1 MLAGRAS
8 RSSRALVAILVVGVL
23 AAACGSTGPS
33 ASPVPSPAP
42 PSTRSAIPASPA
54 GPTAAPSSSSP
65 AASIDEAAVYR
76 QIEDDVIVLRGLPA
90 KQRLA
95 PTILDEAQLRVRL
108 EAKYRAE
115 NPPVKI
121 ATTQATLV
129 AMGLL
134 PAGTSL
140 ADLYVNL
147 LGSQVGGYYDPA
159 TKQIYVLA
167 RTGRVGAIEKA
178 TFAHEFTHALQD
190 QNFGLQGIATDAGG
204 QGDRSLA
211 HLALI
216 EGDAYLLMTQW
227 LAGNLDAAGIAE
239 ILAGDPAAQAQLD
252 ATPPFLKDALLF
264 PAMQGIPF
272 VSSIWAKGGW
282 KAVDAAFSRLP
293 ASTQQILHP
302 DMYAAD
308 KKPVAVP
315 LDAVAI
321 AARLGAGWKA
331 TAADTLGE
339 FQIGSWLR
347 ARGVT
352 GAAGGISADTA
363 AAGWGGDRYALIDG
377 PNGAYALAILATWD
391 TSTDAAEF
399 ATAATEAVRGVP
411 GDARVV
417 RVPSAPGSAT
427 TAPGPTTIAAGL
439 EVAVLFA
446 SDAAILEKLA
456 GAALPVSH

>member
-1 MLAGRAS
+1 
-8 RSSRALVAILVVGVL
+8 
-23 AAACGSTGPS
+23 
-33 ASPVPSPAP
+33 
-42 PSTRSAIPASPA
+42 
-54 GPTAAPSSSSP
+54 
-65 AASIDEAAVYR
+65 
-76 QIEDDVIVLRGLPA
+76 
-90 KQRLA
+90 
-95 PTILDEAQLRVRL
+95 
-108 EAKYRAE
+108 
-115 NPPVKI
+115 
-121 ATTQATLV
+121 
-129 AMGLL
+129 
-134 PAGTSL
+134 
-140 ADLYVNL
+140 
-147 LGSQVGGYYDPA
+147 
-159 TKQIYVLA
+159 
-167 RTGRVGAIEKA
+167 
-178 TFAHEFTHALQD
+178 
-190 QNFGLQGIATDAGG
+190 
-204 QGDRSLA
+204 
-211 HLALI
+211 
-216 EGDAYLLMTQW
+216 
-227 LAGNLDAAGIAE
+227 
-239 ILAGDPAAQAQLD
+239 
-252 ATPPFLKDALLF
+252 
-264 PAMQGIPF
+264 
-272 VSSIWAKGGW
+272 
-282 KAVDAAFSRLP
+282 VDAAFSRLP

-308 KKPVAVP
+308 KKPVAVS